1 MPIGSHYASLLS
13 PDGTK
18 LFCSIG
24 GAGANI
30 LDLRT
35 LTMSQYDIRPFLPKE
50 MKFARVAPFFI
61 WCPYDNNK
69 FAAIARLGIDT
80 IGDGKKY
87 FYGEHLILCSLDGSY
102 FEDITPKI
110 FGKLGSQ
117 YTLDLRSW
125 QPILKIGQ
133 DKFLIGYQ
141 LEFNGISYYAL
152 YNPKTQELQQQEYK
166 GLSAYTLDG
175 KFQYFANYDSSHKL
189 KLYINDDEL
198 VFKDIDSADLGYASF
213 SPDGKYFAI
222 AANVY
227 NRTRTGPYDSTDRL
241 SEVWVVEVEKFMQ
254 NPVQPFQ
261 VKIINIKE
269 KFCMFSYGL
278 HPVFASNNTL
288 AVSTFKAG
296 DSFSYLHEIDINGN
310 YIRQLTFVP

>member
-87 FYGEHLILCSLDGSY
+87 FYGEHLIICSLDGSY
-102 FEDITPKI
+102 FKDITPDV

-117 YTLDLRSW
+117 YSLDLRSW
-125 QPILKIGQ
+125 LPNSTFEI
-133 DKFLIGYQ
+133 DWFLIGYQ
-141 LEFNGISYYAL
+141 LEDYGKQYYGY
-152 YNPKTQELQQQEYK
+152 YNPLTQEMIEQNNK
-166 GLSAYTLDG
+166 GLVYYTKDW
-175 KFQYFANYDSSHKL
+175 KYQFFANYDSTYKF
-189 KLYINDDEL
+189 KYYINDKEL